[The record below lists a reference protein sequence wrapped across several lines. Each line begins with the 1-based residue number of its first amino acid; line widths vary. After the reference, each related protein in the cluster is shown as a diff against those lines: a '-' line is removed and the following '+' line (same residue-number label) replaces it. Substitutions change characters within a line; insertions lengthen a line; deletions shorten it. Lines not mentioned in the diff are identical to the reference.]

1 LYAKGLVALAYP
13 VSVVGVGP
21 GSSEYLLP
29 VARAAVQAADVL
41 VGGQNALAL
50 FASLGKEQLRIG
62 SDLDGV
68 LAYIEAARQDRRVA
82 VLLSGDPGFF
92 SLLPRLRQHLG
103 ADAIAVIPGIS
114 SLQLACARLGIK
126 WDDLA
131 VASVH
136 GRGLE
141 SLSAIAGAR
150 RAAVLTEPKFPPGMV
165 CRYLLEQRSGFQQ
178 AWVLT
183 DLGLPGEKTV
193 YGSLEV
199 MAGQPGMGNSILILL
214 RDARDTAQVRDVSN
228 DGINTGEGALRCAPD
243 LLQPPVVA
251 ANEATEGAGQ
261 AGEAAADA
269 ANSPDD
275 LGDWRD
281 VVTPGL
287 PDRLFVQGEAAMS
300 QSEVRAL
307 ALCKARLQRGL
318 VVYEI
323 GAGTGSWTVEAAR
336 LVAPGSVW
344 AVEKS
349 PAATAL
355 VRANLLRFGVA
366 NVHLVEGAAPEACS
380 GWPPADRVLIGG
392 SGGKLREILDA
403 AAGRWLLPGGLVVV
417 TAVTPETFSSAWRLL
432 QEPTWSEPETVLV
445 NLARVA
451 PRGPA
456 RIWSGENPVFILSAR
471 LAGESEP
478 ARDG

>member
-1 LYAKGLVALAYP
+1 MLDAKGLVALAYP

-21 GSSEYLLP
+21 GSGEYLLP

-62 SDLDGV
+62 SDLEVV
-68 LAYIEAARQDRRVA
+68 LAYIETARQDRRVA
-82 VLLSGDPGFF
+82 VLLSGDPGLF

-103 ADAIAVIPGIS
+103 VDAIAVIPGIS

-126 WDDLA
+126 WDDLT

-136 GRGLE
+136 GRGLDG
-141 SLSAIAGAR
+141 LSAIAGAR

-178 AWVLT
+178 AWVLA
-183 DLGLPGEKTV
+183 DLGLPGEKISH
-193 YGSLEV
+193 GSLEAF
-199 MAGQPGMGNSILILL
+199 AGQQGDGNSILILS
-214 RDARDTAQVRDVSN
+214 RDEPDFGSLASADGPTAAAEPAVQPVSKS
-228 DGINTGEGALRCAPD
+228 
-243 LLQPPVVA
+243 
-251 ANEATEGAGQ
+251 
-261 AGEAAADA
+261 GEAV
-269 ANSPDD
+269 
-275 LGDWRD
+275 GTGWYGD

-287 PDRLFVQGEAAMS
+287 PDKLFMQGEAAMS
-300 QSEVRAL
+300 QEEVRAL
-307 ALCKARLQRGL
+307 TLCKARLRRGL

-323 GAGTGSWTVEAAR
+323 GAGSGSWTVETAR
-336 LVAPGSVW
+336 LIFPGTVW
-344 AVEKS
+344 AVEKN
-349 PAATAL
+349 PTAAAL
-355 VRANLLRFGVA
+355 VRANLERFGITNA
-366 NVHLVEGAAPEACS
+366 RLAEGAAPEACS

-403 AAGRWLLPGGLVVV
+403 AAGRWLRPGGLVVI

-432 QEPTWSEPETVLV
+432 QEATWSEPETVLV
-445 NLARVA
+445 NLARVV

-456 RIWSGENPVFILSAR
+456 QVWSGENPVFILSAR
-471 LAGESEP
+471 LAGESL
-478 ARDG
+478 AAGNC